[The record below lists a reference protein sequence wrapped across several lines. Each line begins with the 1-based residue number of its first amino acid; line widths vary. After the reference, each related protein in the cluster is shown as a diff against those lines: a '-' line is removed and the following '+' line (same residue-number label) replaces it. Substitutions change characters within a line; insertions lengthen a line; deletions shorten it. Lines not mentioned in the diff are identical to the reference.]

1 VLGLGRVDG
10 VRSLDGMS
18 SERVPRDPA
27 SADELLTAAEKFRDT
42 FTLVELTAAPVR
54 HIVVLACMDARL
66 DLFRLLGL
74 EIGDAHI
81 LRNAG
86 GRVTDDMIRSL
97 LLSSHALGTRE
108 IVVIHHTGCGL
119 HGQSNDDLRARVH
132 EGSGGDADH
141 IDFLPF
147 ADVRASVRHDVEKIR
162 ACALL
167 PPDMATWGAVYDVS
181 DGSLTRV
188 A

>member
-1 VLGLGRVDG
+1 MPDNT
-10 VRSLDGMS
+10 D
-18 SERVPRDPA
+18 D
-27 SADELLTAAEKFRDT
+27 LLQAAKQFQAT
-42 FTLVELTAAPVR
+42 FTLDELTAAPVR

-74 EIGDAHI
+74 HIGDAHI

-108 IVVIHHTGCGL
+108 VVVIHHTGCGL
-119 HGQSNDDLRARVH
+119 HGQTNDALRSKVH
-132 EGSGGDADH
+132 EGSGGDAGH

-147 ADVRASVRHDVEKIR
+147 EDVSASVRNDVGTLRE
-162 ACALL
+162 CDLL
-167 PPDMATWGAVYDVS
+167 PPDMTVWGAVYDVK

>member
-1 VLGLGRVDG
+1 
-10 VRSLDGMS
+10 M
-18 SERVPRDPA
+18 PRAAD
-27 SADELLTAAEKFRDT
+27 SAQTDELLQAAKRFQGT
-42 FTLVELTAAPVR
+42 FTLNQLTAAPVR

-66 DLFRLLGL
+66 DLFRLLNL
-74 EIGDAHI
+74 HIGDAHI

-108 IVVIHHTGCGL
+108 VVVIHHTGCGL
-119 HGQSNDDLRARVH
+119 HSQSNEALRARVH
-132 EGSGGDADH
+132 DGSGTDPGD

-147 ADVRASVRHDVEKIR
+147 DDVEESVRADVA
-162 ACALL
+162 ALL
-167 PPDMATWGAVYDVS
+167 ECELLPADMTVWGAVYDVS
-181 DGSLTRV
+181 DGSLTQV